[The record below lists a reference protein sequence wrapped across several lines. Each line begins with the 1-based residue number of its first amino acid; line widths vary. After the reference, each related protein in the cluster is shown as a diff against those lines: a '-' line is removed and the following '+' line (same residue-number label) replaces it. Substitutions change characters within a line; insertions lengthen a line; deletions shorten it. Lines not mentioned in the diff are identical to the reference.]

1 MALFLWSL
9 CLVLLAFKMDYCGI
23 IYFGFLSQT
32 KYISKSQFKYFLLL
46 QINQLMRGYVLV
58 LLSAVAPASA
68 PALAPA
74 SVFLSA
80 QTAGNLLH
88 RRKRANRGLFEEL
101 MEGNLERECLEET
114 CDLEEVR
121 EVFEDDEKTVRIY
134 YYSFYLKGFH
144 PDSLYLIVFMRGFS
158 VF

>member
-1 MALFLWSL
+1 M
-9 CLVLLAFKMDYCGI
+9 KR
-23 IYFGFLSQT
+23 
-32 KYISKSQFKYFLLL
+32 
-46 QINQLMRGYVLV
+46 LMRGYVLV

-68 PALAPA
+68 PAPA
-74 SVFLSA
+74 AVFLSA
-80 QTAGNLLH
+80 QTAGSHLH

-101 MEGNLERECLEET
+101 MQGNLERECLEEA

-144 PDSLYLIVFMRGFS
+144 PDSLYLIVFIRGFS